1 MYSQCQQNHNDVH
14 EMGTVLFWRL
24 VILKTPVILKKTRS
38 TESLFVPQP
47 VYHETKPTEWHGK

>member
-24 VILKTPVILKKTRS
+24 VIMKTPIILKQTRL

-47 VYHETKPTEWHGK
+47 VFPKTKPTGWRDR